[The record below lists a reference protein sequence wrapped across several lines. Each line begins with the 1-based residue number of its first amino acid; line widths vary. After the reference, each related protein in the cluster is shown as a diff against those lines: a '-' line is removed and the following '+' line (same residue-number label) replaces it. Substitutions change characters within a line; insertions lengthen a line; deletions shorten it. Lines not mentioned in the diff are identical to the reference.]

1 MSNYDFDAV
10 IIGGGS
16 AGLTASGIAANFG
29 AKTMMIEKDRLGGDC
44 TWTGCVPS
52 KALLK
57 AGKIAQNI
65 RNAGKYGLIDGDPE
79 IDFKKLVKH
88 VHEIR
93 HDIYEEA
100 DAPEN
105 FEAMGIEVVPG
116 RASFIDDHTIEI
128 VRKERDNRVV
138 SARYFFI
145 CTGASAFVPP
155 IEGIESVDY
164 LTNESLFE
172 IEELP
177 QELVIIGAGP
187 IGTEM
192 AQAMQRLGSEVT
204 VIDMADRIMTNDDP
218 KLARML
224 KEKLESEG
232 IEYVLGAQVNKVS
245 SENGEV
251 NVEVLVDGETKA
263 VSGTELLMATGRRAS
278 VEGLNLEAAGVA
290 YSKKGVQVNEKCQTN
305 VSHIY
310 GCGDVTGDYQFTHMS
325 EHTAKVATT
334 NALLKYPMK
343 VDADHVPWCT
353 YTDPELGHIGA
364 TEQELREHGKS
375 YEVYRFPFSK
385 IDRALT
391 ESEGEG
397 LIKVFAKKWNGKI
410 LGASVLGTNAGEMI
424 SEYAV
429 AMKNGVSLR
438 NLADTIHPYP
448 TYGLGARRAADQ
460 WYIKNQSEWQVKLHQ
475 NTVWVPGRCARL
487 QRSRSYCVAGPQI

>member
-1 MSNYDFDAV
+1 MSKYDFDAIV
-10 IIGGGS
+10 IGGGA
-16 AGLTASGIAANFG
+16 AGLTAAGIAANFG

-57 AGKIAQNI
+57 AGKVAQNI
-65 RNAGKYGLIDGDPE
+65 RKAGKYGLIDSEPE
-79 IDFKKLVKH
+79 INFRKVIEH

-93 HDIYEEA
+93 QDIYEEA
-100 DAPEN
+100 DAPKI
-105 FEAMGIEVVPG
+105 FESMGIEVVSG
-116 RASFIDDHTIEI
+116 TAAFLDDHTIEI
-128 VRKERDNRVV
+128 TRKDRDTRVV

-145 CTGASAFVPP
+145 CTGGSAFVPP
-155 IEGIESVDY
+155 IEGIETVDY

-172 IEELP
+172 IDELPEELI
-177 QELVIIGAGP
+177 VIGAGP

-192 AQAMQRLGSEVT
+192 AQAMNRLGSKVT
-204 VIDMADRIMTNDDP
+204 VIDMADRIMVNDNP
-218 KLARML
+218 ELAGML
-224 KEKLESEG
+224 QEKLETEG

-245 SENGEV
+245 SENDEV
-251 NVEVLVDGETKA
+251 QVQVTIDGESKTIA
-263 VSGTELLMATGRRAS
+263 GTNLLMATGRRAN
-278 VEGLNLEAAGVA
+278 VEGINLEAAGVT
-290 YSKKGVQVNEKCQTN
+290 YSKKGVQVNDKCQTTI
-305 VSHIY
+305 SHIY
-310 GCGDVTGDYQFTHMS
+310 ACGDVTGDYQFTHMS
-325 EHTAKVATT
+325 DHMAKVAAT
-334 NALLKYPMK
+334 NALLKFPMK
-343 VDADHVPWCT
+343 VDTDHVPWCT
-353 YTDPELGHIGA
+353 YTDPELGHVGA
-364 TEQELREHGKS
+364 TEQQLSENGTS

-397 LIKVFAKKWNGKI
+397 IIKVFAKKWNGKI

-460 WYIKNQSEWQVKLHQ
+460 WYIKNQSEWQVKLLKKIFGYRGE
-475 NTVWVPGRCARL
+475 VPDFSDPDRI
-487 QRSRSYCVAGPQI
+487 V

>member
-1 MSNYDFDAV
+1 MSNYEYDAIV
-10 IIGGGS
+10 IGGGA

-29 AKTMMIEKDRLGGDC
+29 AKTMMIEKDKLGGDC

-57 AGKIAQNI
+57 AGKVAQNI
-65 RNAGKYGLIDGDPE
+65 RNAGKYGLIDGEPE
-79 IDFKKLVKH
+79 IDFKKVVQH

-105 FEAMGIEVVPG
+105 FEAMGIEVIPG
-116 RASFIDDHTIEI
+116 TATFVDDHTIEI
-128 VRKERDNRVV
+128 ARKERDNRIV
-138 SARYFFI
+138 SARYFFV
-145 CTGASAFVPP
+145 CTGGCAFVPP
-155 IEGIESVDY
+155 IKGVESVNY

-177 QELVIIGAGP
+177 QELIIIGAGP

-192 AQAMQRLGSEVT
+192 AQAMQRLGSQVT
-204 VIDMADRIMTNDDP
+204 VIDMAERIMVNDDHE
-218 KLARML
+218 LAGML
-224 KEKLESEG
+224 KERLEDEG
-232 IEYVLGAQVNKVS
+232 IGYLLGAQVNKVS
-245 SENGEV
+245 SENDKV
-251 NVEVLVDGETKA
+251 QVQVTIDGESKTIA
-263 VSGTELLMATGRRAS
+263 GTDLLMATGRRAN
-278 VEGLNLEAAGVA
+278 VEGMNLEAAGVT
-290 YSKKGVQVNEKCQTN
+290 YSKNGVQVNDKCQTSR
-305 VSHIY
+305 SHIY
-310 GCGDVTGDYQFTHMS
+310 ACGDVTGDYQFTHMS
-325 EHTAKVATT
+325 EHMAKVATT
-334 NALLKYPMK
+334 NALLKFPMK

-353 YTDPELGHIGA
+353 YTDPELGHLGA
-364 TEQELREHGKS
+364 TEQQLKENNTT

-460 WYIKNQSEWQVKLHQ
+460 WYIKNQSEWQVKLMKKLFGYRGK
-475 NTVWVPGRCARL
+475 VPDFSDPNRI
-487 QRSRSYCVAGPQI
+487 V